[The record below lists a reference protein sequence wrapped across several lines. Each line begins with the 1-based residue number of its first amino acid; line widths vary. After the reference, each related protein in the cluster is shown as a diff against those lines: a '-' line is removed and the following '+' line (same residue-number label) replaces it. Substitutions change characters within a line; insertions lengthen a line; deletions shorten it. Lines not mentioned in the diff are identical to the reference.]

1 MSTYDLKSMN
11 FNIDD
16 AKRAIDNPVYV
27 KAAFQFIQTK
37 HGHAFW
43 TDYADG
49 TLGESDNERARQA
62 LRDMIDQ
69 CERERR
75 RQS

>member
-1 MSTYDLKSMN
+1 MSSYDLKAMSFSIGM
-11 FNIDD
+11 
-16 AKRAIDNPVYV
+16 AKQAIDNPNHVV
-27 KAAFQFIQTK
+27 GAFMYDQTE

-49 TLGESDNERARQA
+49 TLGEADNERARQA

-69 CERERR
+69 CEHERR